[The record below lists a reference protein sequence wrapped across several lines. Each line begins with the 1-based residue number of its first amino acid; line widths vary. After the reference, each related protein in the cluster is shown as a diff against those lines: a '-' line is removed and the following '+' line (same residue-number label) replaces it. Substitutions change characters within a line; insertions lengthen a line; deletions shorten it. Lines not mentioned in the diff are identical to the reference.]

1 MKKTILLLALAMG
14 AWSGAGHAQGAPSA
28 GLKVTGHIAGYECM
42 GLRDGFQEATWDQ
55 LPRVLAEPRANAPQ
69 VGIAT
74 ISVIVKSPH
83 VARNGYLEVMHLDG
97 RPGWVDQRV
106 LVPWVNRNAPGVRCV
121 PAMMSNGRL
130 GFDYIRP
137 PR

>member
-1 MKKTILLLALAMG
+1 MKKTILLVALSIG
-14 AWSGAGHAQGAPSA
+14 TWSGAGFAQGAPYA

-55 LPRVLAEPRANAPQ
+55 LPRVRSEPRANATQ

-74 ISVIVKSPH
+74 ANVIVKSPH

-106 LVPWVNRNAPGVRCV
+106 LVPWVNDNAPGVRCV